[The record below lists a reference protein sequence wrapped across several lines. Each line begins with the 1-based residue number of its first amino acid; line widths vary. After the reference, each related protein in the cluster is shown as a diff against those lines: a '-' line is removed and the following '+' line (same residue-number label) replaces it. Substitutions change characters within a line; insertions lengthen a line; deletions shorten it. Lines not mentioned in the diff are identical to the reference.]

1 MRRHFI
7 LSGRV
12 QGVGFRWRAS
22 QIGEMLG
29 LTGWVR
35 NLEDGSVEMEAE
47 GTRQISTGCS
57 KCSRTTGISTSPGCG
72 PGRCRKKAGTG
83 LKYGRTNKQKDRH
96 PCLSFACRKSLI

>member
-35 NLEDGSVEMEAE
+35 NEYDGTVLLEIQGSEYM
-47 GTRQISTGCS
+47 IN
-57 KCSRTTGISTSPGCG
+57 KLLM
-72 PGRCRKKAGTG
+72 G
-83 LKYGRTNKQKDRH
+83 LNHNQFITIEWMDTEELPLDKEEK
-96 PCLSFACRKSLI
+96 SFSVR

>member
-47 GTRQISTGCS
+47 GPEEDIDRLLQMLQNDRYIDITEMRA
-57 KCSRTTGISTSPGCG
+57 RTVPEEGG
-72 PGRCRKKAGTG
+72 
-83 LKYGRTNKQKDRH
+83 YGFEIWEDE
-96 PCLSFACRKSLI
+96 